1 MMESRGEKLAAYA
14 VGVCLLALSCLNR
27 LYRDASRNDLPMLSR
42 EAIEAGWPYWV
53 AMLLGLLAFIG
64 VWIRTASRK

>member
-1 MMESRGEKLAAYA
+1 
-14 VGVCLLALSCLNR
+14 
-27 LYRDASRNDLPMLSR
+27 MLSR